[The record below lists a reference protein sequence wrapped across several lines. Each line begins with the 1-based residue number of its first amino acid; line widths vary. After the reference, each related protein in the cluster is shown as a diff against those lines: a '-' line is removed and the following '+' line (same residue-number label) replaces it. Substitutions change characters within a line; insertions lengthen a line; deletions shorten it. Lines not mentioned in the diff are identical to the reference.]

1 MASPTDQASSTGQ
14 VSGKRDRRPMADRA
28 EAAVLNAMPE
38 RIRPVADGA
47 INATLKEPG
56 RFFAMSLDTV
66 RAMFQWPFQWREFL
80 QQAWFIVSV
89 TVAPT
94 IMVAIPFGAILSLQ
108 VGSLIRQ
115 LGAQSQTGASAVLA
129 IVREASPIVTALL
142 IAAAA
147 GSAICADLGA
157 RKIREEIDAME
168 VLGINPLHRLVV
180 PRVFACAFVGLFL
193 NGIVS
198 VVGIAGGYVFNVL
211 LQGGTPGAYVS
222 SFSNFAQLSDLY
234 QAEVKA
240 VVFGVTAALVA
251 SYKGL
256 TASGG
261 AKGVGDAVNQT
272 VVLAA
277 MALFVEN
284 FILSALYFE
293 LIPQKGM

>member
-1 MASPTDQASSTGQ
+1 MTQA
-14 VSGKRDRRPMADRA
+14 
-28 EAAVLNAMPE
+28 PE
-38 RIRPVADGA
+38 RLEDVPDEARPSRLAPVADGA
-47 INATLKEPG
+47 VNVLFREPG

-66 RAMFQWPFQWREFL
+66 RAAFKWPFQWQEFL

-108 VGSLIRQ
+108 VGNLIRQ
-115 LGAQSQTGASAVLA
+115 LGAQSQTGSTAVLA

-142 IAAAA
+142 LAAAA

-180 PRVFACAFVGLFL
+180 PRVLACAFVGLFL

-198 VVGIAGGYVFNVL
+198 VVGIAGGYVFNVM
-211 LQGGTPGAYVS
+211 LQGGTPGAYMS
-222 SFSNFAQLSDLY
+222 SFSGLAQLPDLY

-240 VVFGVTAALVA
+240 LVFGVTAALVA

-261 AKGVGDAVNQT
+261 PKGVGDAVNQT
-272 VVLAA
+272 VVIAA

-284 FILSALYFE
+284 FVLSALYFQ
-293 LIPQKGM
+293 LVPQKGM

>member
-1 MASPTDQASSTGQ
+1 VTQA
-14 VSGKRDRRPMADRA
+14 
-28 EAAVLNAMPE
+28 PE
-38 RIRPVADGA
+38 RTESGTERPPSRLAPVADGA
-47 INATLKEPG
+47 VNVILREPG
-56 RFFAMSLDTV
+56 RFFAMSLDTI
-66 RAMFQWPFQWREFL
+66 RAMFKWPFQWREFL

-108 VGSLIRQ
+108 VGNLIRQ
-115 LGAQSQTGASAVLA
+115 LGAQSQTGSTAVLA

-198 VVGIAGGYVFNVL
+198 VVGIAGGYIFNVM
-211 LQGGTPGAYVS
+211 LQGGTPGAYMS
-222 SFSNFAQLSDLY
+222 SFSGLAQLPDLY

-240 VVFGVTAALVA
+240 LVFGVTAALVA

-261 AKGVGDAVNQT
+261 PKGVGDAVNQT
-272 VVLAA
+272 VVIAA

-284 FILSALYFE
+284 FVLSALYFQ
-293 LIPQKGM
+293 LVPQKGM

>member
-1 MASPTDQASSTGQ
+1 MTQAPEREDAPRHAQPASPGRLET
-14 VSGKRDRRPMADRA
+14 
-28 EAAVLNAMPE
+28 
-38 RIRPVADGA
+38 VADGA
-47 INATLKEPG
+47 VNVIFREPG

-66 RAMFQWPFQWREFL
+66 RAAFKMPFQWREFL
-80 QQAWFIVSV
+80 QQAWFIVGV

-94 IMVAIPFGAILSLQ
+94 ILVAIPFGAILSLQ
-108 VGSLIRQ
+108 VGNLIRQ
-115 LGAQSQTGASAVLA
+115 LGAQSQTGSTAVLA

-180 PRVFACAFVGLFL
+180 PRVLACAFVGLFL

-198 VVGIAGGYVFNVL
+198 VVGIAGGYIFNVM
-211 LQGGTPGAYVS
+211 LQDGTPGAYIA
-222 SFSNFAQLSDLY
+222 SFSGLAQLPDLY

-261 AKGVGDAVNQT
+261 PKGVGDAVNQT
-272 VVLAA
+272 VVIAA

-284 FILSALYFE
+284 FVLSALYFQ

>member
-1 MASPTDQASSTGQ
+1 MTQA
-14 VSGKRDRRPMADRA
+14 
-28 EAAVLNAMPE
+28 PE
-38 RIRPVADGA
+38 RQHAGPPRRLAPVTEGA
-47 INATLKEPG
+47 VNVIFREPG
-56 RFFAMSLDTV
+56 RFFAMSLDTI
-66 RAMFQWPFQWREFL
+66 RAMFQWPFQWREFI

-108 VGSLIRQ
+108 VGNLIRQ
-115 LGAQSQTGASAVLA
+115 LGAQSQTGSTAVLA

-198 VVGIAGGYVFNVL
+198 VVGIAGGYIFNVM
-211 LQGGTPGAYVS
+211 LQGGTPGAYMS
-222 SFSNFAQLSDLY
+222 SFSGLAQLPDLY

-261 AKGVGDAVNQT
+261 PKGVGDAVNQT
-272 VVLAA
+272 VVIAA

-284 FILSALYFE
+284 FVLSALYFQ
-293 LIPQKGM
+293 LVPQKGM

>member
-1 MASPTDQASSTGQ
+1 MASHA
-14 VSGKRDRRPMADRA
+14 KA
-28 EAAVLNAMPE
+28 PE
-38 RIRPVADGA
+38 RVEPDPEPRPSRLAPVADGA
-47 INATLKEPG
+47 VNVIFREPG
-56 RFFAMSLDTV
+56 RFFAMSLDTI
-66 RAMFQWPFQWREFL
+66 RAMFKYPFQWREFL

-108 VGSLIRQ
+108 VGNLIRQ
-115 LGAQSQTGASAVLA
+115 LGAQSQTGSTAVLA

-198 VVGIAGGYVFNVL
+198 VVGIAGGYIFNVM
-211 LQGGTPGAYVS
+211 LQGGTPGAYMS
-222 SFSNFAQLSDLY
+222 SFSGLAQLPDLY

-240 VVFGVTAALVA
+240 LVFGVTAALVA

-261 AKGVGDAVNQT
+261 PKGVGDAVNQT
-272 VVLAA
+272 VVIAA

-284 FILSALYFE
+284 FVLSALYFQ
-293 LIPQKGM
+293 LVPQKGM

>member
-1 MASPTDQASSTGQ
+1 MART
-14 VSGKRDRRPMADRA
+14 RDRRPIVERA
-28 EAAVLNAMPE
+28 EAAMLDAMPG
-38 RIRPVADGA
+38 RVRPVADGA
-47 INATLKEPG
+47 VNVTLREPG
-56 RFFAMSLDTV
+56 RFFAMSLDTF
-66 RAMFQWPFQWREFL
+66 RAMFKWPFQWQEFL

-108 VGSLIRQ
+108 VGNLIRQ
-115 LGAQSQTGASAVLA
+115 LGAQSQTGSTAVLA

-168 VLGINPLHRLVV
+168 VLGISPLHRLVV
-180 PRVFACAFVGLFL
+180 PRVLACAFVGLFL

-198 VVGIAGGYVFNVL
+198 VVGIAGGYVFNVM
-211 LQGGTPGAYVS
+211 LQGGTPGAYMA
-222 SFSNFAQLSDLY
+222 SFSGLAQLSDLY
-234 QAEVKA
+234 QAEIKA

-261 AKGVGDAVNQT
+261 PKGVGDAVNQT
-272 VVLAA
+272 VVIAA

-284 FILSALYFE
+284 FVLSALYFQ
-293 LIPQKGM
+293 IVPQKGM

>member
-1 MASPTDQASSTGQ
+1 MTQA
-14 VSGKRDRRPMADRA
+14 
-28 EAAVLNAMPE
+28 PE
-38 RIRPVADGA
+38 REPDTERPRSRLAPVGEGA
-47 INATLKEPG
+47 VNVIFREPG
-56 RFFAMSLDTV
+56 RFFAMSLDTI
-66 RAMFQWPFQWREFL
+66 RAMFQWPFQWREFI

-108 VGSLIRQ
+108 VGNLIRQ
-115 LGAQSQTGASAVLA
+115 LGAQSQTGSTAVLA

-198 VVGIAGGYVFNVL
+198 VVGIAGGYIFNVM
-211 LQGGTPGAYVS
+211 LQGGTPGAYMS
-222 SFSNFAQLSDLY
+222 SFSGLAQLPDLY
-234 QAEVKA
+234 QAEIKA
-240 VVFGVTAALVA
+240 LVFGVTAALVA

-261 AKGVGDAVNQT
+261 PKGVGDAVNQT
-272 VVLAA
+272 VVIAA

-284 FILSALYFE
+284 FVLSALYFQ
-293 LIPQKGM
+293 LVPQKGM

>member
-1 MASPTDQASSTGQ
+1 MTQAPEREETPRHAQPASPGRLET
-14 VSGKRDRRPMADRA
+14 
-28 EAAVLNAMPE
+28 
-38 RIRPVADGA
+38 VADGA
-47 INATLKEPG
+47 VNVIFREPG

-66 RAMFQWPFQWREFL
+66 RAAFKMPFQWREFL
-80 QQAWFIVSV
+80 QQAWFIVGV

-94 IMVAIPFGAILSLQ
+94 ILVAIPFGAILSLQ
-108 VGSLIRQ
+108 VGNLIRQ
-115 LGAQSQTGASAVLA
+115 LGAQSQTGSTAVLA

-180 PRVFACAFVGLFL
+180 PRVLACAFVGLFL

-198 VVGIAGGYVFNVL
+198 VVGIAGGYIFNVM
-211 LQGGTPGAYVS
+211 LQDGTPGAYIA
-222 SFSNFAQLSDLY
+222 SFSGLAQLPDLY

-261 AKGVGDAVNQT
+261 PKGVGDAVNQT
-272 VVLAA
+272 VVIAA

-284 FILSALYFE
+284 FVLSALYFQ

>member
-1 MASPTDQASSTGQ
+1 MTEAPE
-14 VSGKRDRRPMADRA
+14 RDRTERDTRPQPSRMS
-28 EAAVLNAMPE
+28 
-38 RIRPVADGA
+38 PVAEGA
-47 INATLKEPG
+47 VNVIFREPG
-56 RFFAMSLDTV
+56 RFFAMSLDTM
-66 RAMFQWPFQWREFL
+66 RAMFKWPFQWREFI

-108 VGSLIRQ
+108 VGNLIRQ
-115 LGAQSQTGASAVLA
+115 LGAQSQTGSTAVLA

-180 PRVFACAFVGLFL
+180 PRVLACAFVGLFL

-198 VVGIAGGYVFNVL
+198 VVGIAGGYIFNVM
-211 LQGGTPGAYVS
+211 LQGGTPGAYMS
-222 SFSNFAQLSDLY
+222 SFSGLAQLPDLY

-240 VVFGVTAALVA
+240 LVFGVTAALVA

-261 AKGVGDAVNQT
+261 PKGVGDAVNQT
-272 VVLAA
+272 VVIAA

-284 FILSALYFE
+284 FVLSALYFQ
-293 LIPQKGM
+293 LVPQKGM

>member
-1 MASPTDQASSTGQ
+1 MTQA
-14 VSGKRDRRPMADRA
+14 
-28 EAAVLNAMPE
+28 PE
-38 RIRPVADGA
+38 RTEPAERPPPSRLAPVANGA
-47 INATLKEPG
+47 VNVIFREPG

-66 RAMFQWPFQWREFL
+66 RAMFKYPFQWREFL

-108 VGSLIRQ
+108 VGNLIRQ
-115 LGAQSQTGASAVLA
+115 LGAQSQTGSTAVLA

-198 VVGIAGGYVFNVL
+198 VVGIAGGYIFNVM
-211 LQGGTPGAYVS
+211 LQGGTPGAYMA
-222 SFSNFAQLSDLY
+222 SFSGLAQLPDLY
-234 QAEVKA
+234 QAEIKA

-261 AKGVGDAVNQT
+261 PKGVGDAVNQT
-272 VVLAA
+272 VVIAA

-284 FILSALYFE
+284 FVLSALYFQ
-293 LIPQKGM
+293 LVPQKGM

>member
-1 MASPTDQASSTGQ
+1 MTQA
-14 VSGKRDRRPMADRA
+14 
-28 EAAVLNAMPE
+28 PE
-38 RIRPVADGA
+38 RTEQGGKPPPGRLAPVGEGA
-47 INATLKEPG
+47 VNVIFREPG
-56 RFFAMSLDTV
+56 RFFAMSLDTM
-66 RAMFQWPFQWREFL
+66 RAMFKWPFQWREFI

-108 VGSLIRQ
+108 VGNLIRQ
-115 LGAQSQTGASAVLA
+115 LGAQSQTGSTAVLA

-198 VVGIAGGYVFNVL
+198 VVGIAGGYIFNVM
-211 LQGGTPGAYVS
+211 LQGGTPGAYMS
-222 SFSNFAQLSDLY
+222 SFSGLAQLPDLY
-234 QAEVKA
+234 QAEIKA
-240 VVFGVTAALVA
+240 LVFGVTAALVA

-261 AKGVGDAVNQT
+261 PKGVGDAVNQT
-272 VVLAA
+272 VVIAA

-284 FILSALYFE
+284 FVLSALYFQ
-293 LIPQKGM
+293 LVPQKGM

>member
-1 MASPTDQASSTGQ
+1 MART
-14 VSGKRDRRPMADRA
+14 
-28 EAAVLNAMPE
+28 PE
-38 RIRPVADGA
+38 REVTPRHAQPPSPGRLETVADGA
-47 INATLKEPG
+47 ANVIFREPG

-66 RAMFQWPFQWREFL
+66 RAMFKMPFQWREFL
-80 QQAWFIVSV
+80 QQAWFIVGV

-108 VGSLIRQ
+108 VGNLIRQ
-115 LGAQSQTGASAVLA
+115 LGAQSQTGSTAVLA

-180 PRVFACAFVGLFL
+180 PRVLACAFVGLFL

-198 VVGIAGGYVFNVL
+198 VVGIAGGYIFNVM
-211 LQGGTPGAYVS
+211 LQDGTPGAYIA
-222 SFSNFAQLSDLY
+222 SFSGLAQLPDLY

-261 AKGVGDAVNQT
+261 PKGVGDAVNQT
-272 VVLAA
+272 VVIAA

-284 FILSALYFE
+284 FVLSALYFQ

>member
-1 MASPTDQASSTGQ
+1 MASHA
-14 VSGKRDRRPMADRA
+14 KA
-28 EAAVLNAMPE
+28 PE
-38 RIRPVADGA
+38 RVEPDPEPRPSRLAPVADGA
-47 INATLKEPG
+47 VNVIFREPG

-66 RAMFQWPFQWREFL
+66 RAMFKWPFQWREFL

-108 VGSLIRQ
+108 VGNLIRQ
-115 LGAQSQTGASAVLA
+115 LGAQSQTGSTAVLA

-198 VVGIAGGYVFNVL
+198 VVGIAGGYIFNVM
-211 LQGGTPGAYVS
+211 LQGGTPGAYMS
-222 SFSNFAQLSDLY
+222 SFSGLAQLPDLY

-240 VVFGVTAALVA
+240 LVFGVTAALVA

-261 AKGVGDAVNQT
+261 PKGVGDAVNQT
-272 VVLAA
+272 VVIAA

-284 FILSALYFE
+284 FVLSALYFQ
-293 LIPQKGM
+293 LVPQKGM